1 MRWLHWLKKDEWD
14 FIKQFRSTLSK
25 HPTFSKWSIFS
36 STKALEKTFSTNWKV
51 LNTVLERSN
60 NQLPWTILMEEL
72 QELYEA
78 RKNSNRAVEEINDCI
93 SVLLRMKDIYLNK
106 EWR

>member
-1 MRWLHWLKKDEWD
+1 MRWIHLLKKSEWE
-14 FIKQFRSTLSK
+14 FIKQFRSIVLK

-36 STKALEKTFSTNWKV
+36 SSKDLEKVFSKNWKT

-60 NQLPWTILMEEL
+60 NQLPWTILMEEF

-78 RKNSNRAVEEINDCI
+78 RKDSKRAIEEINDCI
-93 SVLLRMKDIYLNK
+93 TVLLRMKSIYMAK